1 MLKEKKDRAMLGEKN
16 NNECSVGKTIIQ
28 CTKYLRKK
36 KTHNIKLEM
45 SWLSKKYL
53 NKKEKEKGRK
63 RGSEGGRKRGKKERK
78 REERR
83 KEPI

>member
-1 MLKEKKDRAMLGEKN
+1 MHKIPWE
-16 NNECSVGKTIIQ
+16 
-28 CTKYLRKK
+28 K
-36 KTHNIKLEM
+36 KTHNIRLEM

-63 RGSEGGRKRGKKERK
+63 RGREGVRKRGEKEKK